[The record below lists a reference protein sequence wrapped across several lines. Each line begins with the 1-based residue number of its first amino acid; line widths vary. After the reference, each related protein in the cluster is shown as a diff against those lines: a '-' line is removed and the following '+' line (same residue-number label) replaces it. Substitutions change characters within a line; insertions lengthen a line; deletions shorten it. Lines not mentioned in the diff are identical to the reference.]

1 MYPYMEVARV
11 VHEERQKDMMRKA
24 EQARVMAGMPRDGV
38 RRFAAVRHQV
48 GGAIV
53 RAGERV
59 QGAERPEPVAG
70 VPYGPRLTIV
80 R

>member
-11 VHEERQKDMMRKA
+11 VHEERQKDMARKA
-24 EQARVMAGMPRDGV
+24 EMARVMAEMPDNGV
-38 RRFAAVRHQV
+38 NRIAAVRHQV
-48 GGAIV
+48 GAVMV

-59 QGAERPEPVAG
+59 QGAQRPDVAAEM
-70 VPYGPRLTIV
+70 PYGPRLTIV